1 MQLGLIISLL
11 FRINFK
17 SIKKMKKLYGLIA
30 ITLAFIFLG
39 AGLQSPK
46 NVLIIGDSIS
56 IGYTPFIQKAFPRI
70 NIEHNPG
77 NGGSTLRG
85 VQNIEKWLGN
95 KEVDL
100 VMFNF
105 GLHDMVYKDSLNKY
119 DVVNGKIA
127 VPLND
132 YRKNLQIIVD
142 KLKETTAK
150 LVFITTTTVPENAA
164 GRKVESPTQY
174 NKVAKEVMKK
184 NGIEVL
190 DLYETSVKVHPQNSK
205 PGNVHY
211 TEEGYN
217 LLAQPIIQKLKMT
230 LK

>member
-1 MQLGLIISLL
+1 
-11 FRINFK
+11 
-17 SIKKMKKLYGLIA
+17 MKKLYGSIA
-30 ITLAFIFLG
+30 ILLAFTFLG
-39 AGLQSPK
+39 AGLQTPK

-56 IGYTPFIQKAFPRI
+56 IGYTPFIQKALPGV

-85 VQNIEKWLGN
+85 VQSIEKWLGN
-95 KEVDL
+95 REWDV

-127 VPLND
+127 VSLED
-132 YRKNLQIIVD
+132 YRKNLQTIVD
-142 KLKETTAK
+142 KLRETTAK
-150 LVFITTTTVPENAA
+150 LIFITTTTVPENAA
-164 GRKVESPTQY
+164 GRKVESPAQY
-174 NKVAKEVMKK
+174 NRVAKEVMKK

-190 DLYETSVKVHPQNSK
+190 DLYETSLKVHPQNSK

-211 TEEGYN
+211 TEEGYS
-217 LLAQPIIQKLKMT
+217 LLVQPIIEKLKT
-230 LK
+230 ALK